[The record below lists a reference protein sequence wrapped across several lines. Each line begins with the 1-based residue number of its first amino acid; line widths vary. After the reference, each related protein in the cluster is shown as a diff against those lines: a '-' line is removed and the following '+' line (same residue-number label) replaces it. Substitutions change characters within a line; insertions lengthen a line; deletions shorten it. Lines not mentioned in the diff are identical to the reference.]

1 MPEGIRMRLV
11 LARNWWSLAIRGAAA
26 ILVGVIT
33 FAWPGITLTGLVF
46 LFGAYA
52 LLDGIFSIAGMVK
65 AARSH
70 ERWGALLLEGVAGL
84 LAALVTIVWP
94 AITAISLLYV
104 IAAWALVTGALEIAA
119 AMRLRKHVSGEWMLA
134 LSGVLSLGFGV
145 LIVIF
150 PIAGALAI
158 TFWVGAY
165 CLIFGGVLV
174 ALAFRLRNWGRTLA
188 GPSMAVPAH

>member
-1 MPEGIRMRLV
+1 MRIV
-11 LARNWWSLAIRGAAA
+11 LARNWWSMAIRGAAA

-52 LLDGIFSIAGMVK
+52 LLDGIFSIAGMVR

-70 ERWGALLLEGVAGL
+70 ERWGSLLLEGVAGL

-104 IAAWALVTGALEIAA
+104 IAAWALVTGVFEIAA
-119 AMRLRKHVSGEWMLA
+119 AVRLRKHVSGEWMLA
-134 LSGVLSLGFGV
+134 LSGVLSLAFGV

-150 PIAGALAI
+150 PLAGALAI
-158 TFWVGAY
+158 TLWVGAY
-165 CLIFGGVLV
+165 CLIFGAVLV
-174 ALAFRLRNWGRTLA
+174 ALGFRLRNWGGTLA